1 MSRSSLLVPLIV
13 GCAQFMQMLDA
24 TIITTA
30 LPAMA
35 ESLGS
40 DPVRLNLAIT
50 TYLLSLAIFIPVSGW
65 AADRFG
71 ARTVF
76 ASAIALFTL
85 SSALCGAAHSLPELV
100 AARILQGAGGALMV
114 PVGRLLV
121 LKTVPKSDLVQ
132 AMNTLSMPAMLG
144 PVLGPPVGGLIVT
157 YYSWRW
163 IFYMNLPMG
172 LIGIAL
178 VLWFIP
184 NIREEVRRPLDWP
197 GFLLA
202 ALAMAG
208 CVFGFESIGRGLL
221 PGWAVLSLLLAGAF
235 GAVLL
240 VRHSRRAAAP
250 LVDLALLRLPTFS
263 AGTVGGGLFRMTI
276 GASPFLLALLLQVV
290 FGLSALASGLITF
303 TSALA
308 AFIMRMTVHRLLHAF
323 GFRRVLLVNGVVTV
337 LFLCSYAL
345 FEPAT
350 PHFVIIAVLVTGGFF
365 RSIHFSSL
373 ASLSFADVPKPAMS
387 RANSFLQM
395 SQQLAQSLGVGI
407 AALTLHLSLAWNGRT
422 QLAQTD
428 VATAFVIVA
437 LISLPQLFYY
447 WRLPHTAGSELSGR
461 SAPAEA

>member
-1 MSRSSLLVPLIV
+1 MPRSPLLVPLIV

-35 ESLGS
+35 DSLGS
-40 DPVRLNLAIT
+40 DPIRLNLAIT
-50 TYLLSLAIFIPVSGW
+50 TYLLSLAIFIPASGW

-76 ASAIALFTL
+76 ASAIALFTV
-85 SSALCGAAHSLPELV
+85 SSVLCGAAQSLPELV
-100 AARILQGAGGALMV
+100 AARILQGAGAALMV

-121 LKTVPKSDLVQ
+121 LKTVAKSDLVQ

-157 YYSWRW
+157 YASWRW
-163 IFYMNLPMG
+163 IFLMNLPMG

-178 VLWFIP
+178 VLAFIP
-184 NIREEVRRPLDWP
+184 NIREEARRPLDWP

-221 PGWAVLSLLLAGAF
+221 PDWAVLGLLLAG
-235 GAVLL
+235 GLGTLL
-240 VRHSRRAAAP
+240 LIRHSRRASAP
-250 LVDLALLRLPTFS
+250 LVDLGLLRLPTFA
-263 AGTVGGGLFRMTI
+263 AGTIGGGLFRMTI
-276 GASPFLLALLLQVV
+276 GASPFLLALLLQIV
-290 FGLSALASGLITF
+290 FGLSPLASGLITF

-308 AFIMRMTVHRLLHAF
+308 AFVMRMTVHHLLRAF

-345 FEPAT
+345 FQSST
-350 PHFVIIAVLVTGGFF
+350 PHAVIIAVLISGGFF
-365 RSIHFSSL
+365 RSVHFSSL

-395 SQQLAQSLGVGI
+395 SQQLAQSLGVGL
-407 AALTLHLSLAWNGRT
+407 AALTLHVSLAWNGRA
-422 QLAQTD
+422 QLAQSD
-428 VATAFVIVA
+428 VATAFIIVA
-437 LISLPQLFYY
+437 AISLLQLLFY

-461 SAPAEA
+461 SAPVEV